1 MERSGV
7 RGKRVT
13 EVVLAVFLPFYKNHD
28 KTLRITSKSICKSE
42 YMKYLYKYLF
52 ATILIV
58 AGLTACNEDS
68 NKENENRSDKTEE
81 TLNTGDPELARIDAL
96 NKKIREDSLN
106 GDSYRDRA
114 QFYLEKEEFRKALE
128 DIRKSIIIDSTFS
141 PYYVTL
147 GEIFLGMGKLKN
159 CVESMDRAI
168 ELDPNNKDAYLKL
181 AEISIAINDSK
192 RALDYIDK
200 AMKIDD
206 LEPKAYFM
214 RGIVMLQIGDTVHG
228 IRNFQ
233 KAIDVDQEFFD
244 AHLKLG
250 LLYLGKKNKLA
261 VDYFNNALN
270 IEPGNPEVTYYL
282 GMYYQETGNYEKA
295 IQIYNT
301 ILDKTPDF
309 YFALYNIGF
318 INLVYLKDYPVAI
331 EYFDKTI
338 EQNPKYTDAFYNR
351 GFAYELSGDINHSKS
366 DYKKALELVPNYE
379 KAIAG
384 LNRIDELEGR

>member
-1 MERSGV
+1 MRY
-7 RGKRVT
+7 
-13 EVVLAVFLPFYKNHD
+13 VL
-28 KTLRITSKSICKSE
+28 
-42 YMKYLYKYLF
+42 KYLF
-52 ATILIV
+52 FVSIAV
-58 AGLTACNEDS
+58 VGFTACKQTKEKDNE
-68 NKENENRSDKTEE
+68 RQSDKQEE
-81 TLNTGDPELARIDAL
+81 TLTNDPELARIDAL
-96 NKKIREDSLN
+96 NKKIREDSVN

-114 QFYLEKEEFRKALE
+114 EFYLEKEEYSKALE

-168 ELDPNNKDAYLKL
+168 ELDPMNKDAYLKL
-181 AEISIAINDSK
+181 AEISIAVNDSK

-214 RGIVMLQIGDTVHG
+214 RGIVLLQMGDTVHG

-233 KAIDVDQEFFD
+233 KAIDVDQDFFD

-270 IEPGNPEVTYYL
+270 IKPGNPEVTYYL

-295 IQIYNT
+295 VQIYNT
-301 ILDKTPDF
+301 ILESKPDF

-331 EYFDKTI
+331 DYFNQTI
-338 EQNPKYTDAFYNR
+338 ALNPQYTDAFYNR
-351 GFAYELSGDINHSKS
+351 GFAYELSGDIDRSKS
-366 DYKKALELVPNYE
+366 DYQKALELSPNYE
-379 KAIAG
+379 KAIKG
-384 LNRIDELEGR
+384 MNRIDELEGK